1 MSLLNRLTRGRPMER
16 VRYAFPDVL
25 TGRRVHYYRDEFGR
39 LFMATSRW
47 GLFRVRCTDDRLPE
61 DRVDWSNPDTG
72 RRAKASAEVCDG
84 LISVFETTL
93 LLEASRSS
101 HAAAEGFDL

>member
-16 VRYAFPDVL
+16 VRYAFPDNL
-25 TGRRVHYYRDEFGR
+25 TGRPVYYYRDGFGR

-47 GLFRVRCTDDRLPE
+47 GLFRVRCTRDRLPE
-61 DRVDWSNPDTG
+61 DRDWSDPDLG

-84 LISVFETTL
+84 PLSTFEMTL

-101 HAAAEGFDL
+101 HAAAEGFDR